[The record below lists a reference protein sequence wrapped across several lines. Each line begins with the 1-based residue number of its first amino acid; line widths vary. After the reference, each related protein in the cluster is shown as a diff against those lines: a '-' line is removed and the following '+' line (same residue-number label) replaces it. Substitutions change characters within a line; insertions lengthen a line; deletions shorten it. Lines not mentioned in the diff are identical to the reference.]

1 MTTIGV
7 KKIMKDF
14 EKENLATRLK
24 KVKHNKV
31 MTMKEHMKLVA
42 DLKQNLK
49 PKTKI
54 KKTKRRK
61 K

>member
-1 MTTIGV
+1 MT
-7 KKIMKDF
+7 KK
-14 EKENLATRLK
+14 A
-24 KVKHNKV
+24 

-42 DLKQNLK
+42 DLKKNSK

-61 K
+61 NEN